1 MERKNKIVKVLVI
14 AFCFLSVSTFTPTI
28 QARVEN
34 AAFKNF
40 IGRSIEHGVD
50 SAGNPYLNLTT
61 LKHLHQ
67 IMKALFKIDNYTW
80 YKLLYLLCIPLPYN
94 AYLMAF
100 YTFITAITTI
110 IYYRI
115 FRSAG
120 LDPLEISYALMHML
134 GVTISLIELSLL
146 MILSVCSI
154 SLVFYVTDEEGVP
167 IDNAKICAIPSRGPL
182 PGIDPYIAEKDDEP
196 GVYVIPSNM
205 GAPLLSIQ
213 PPGVYNYTVTAPGYQ
228 NFTGQTDDIP
238 PGGIEYVHV
247 ILKRAE

>member
-1 MERKNKIVKVLVI
+1 MERKTKIVKVLVI

-50 SAGNPYLNLTT
+50 SAGNPCLNLTT

-67 IMKALFKIDNYTW
+67 IMRIPFKLDNYTL
-80 YKLLYLLCIPLPYN
+80 YKLLYLFFFSERPL
-94 AYLMAF
+94 
-100 YTFITAITTI
+100 TALTYVTLFGTLYI
-110 IYYRI
+110 ISYRI
-115 FRSAG
+115 FRLLEFDVMESIKSAG
-120 LDPLEISYALMHML
+120 LAAGYFSLFPLLYVLEI
-134 GVTISLIELSLL
+134 LL
-146 MILSVCSI
+146 TWSV
-154 SLVFYVTDEEGVP
+154 SLVFYVTDEEGLP
-167 IDNAKICAIPSRGPL
+167 IDNATICAVPSRGPL

-196 GVYVIPSNM
+196 GVYVIPSNI
-205 GAPLLSIQ
+205 GTPLPISTQ

>member
-1 MERKNKIVKVLVI
+1 MERKTKIVKVLVI

-50 SAGNPYLNLTT
+50 SRSNPHLNLTT

-67 IMKALFKIDNYTW
+67 IMKALFKIDNYTL
-80 YKLLYLLCIPLPYN
+80 YKFLYLLSTATPY
-94 AYLMAF
+94 AMVF

-115 FRSAG
+115 FRLLG
-120 LDPLEISYALMHML
+120 FDPLESYFASSGISGA
-134 GVTISLIELSLL
+134 TISIIPLYLL
-146 MILSVCSI
+146 MILSACSV
-154 SLVFYVTDEEGVP
+154 SLVFYVTDEKGVP
-167 IDNAKICAIPSRGPL
+167 IDNATICAIPSRGPL
-182 PGIDPYIAEKDDEP
+182 PGIEDPYIAEKNDEP
-196 GVYVIPSNM
+196 GVYTIH
-205 GAPLLSIQ
+205 LLIQ
-213 PPGVYNYTVTAPGYQ
+213 PPGVYNYTVTAPRYQ